1 MPEAHEPRRQFRQI
15 VLRAL
20 GELPPQFRQALENL
34 DIEVRWR
41 PTPGER
47 RRAGLRPG
55 HTLLGLYLGV
65 PLPQRSSGYS
75 MALPDKILIYQ
86 EPHQRAGQTE
96 AELVQQVRRT
106 LLHEIGHYLGIEEE
120 RLEELGL
127 G

>member
-1 MPEAHEPRRQFRQI
+1 MRRRRFRQI
-15 VLRAL
+15 VRQAL
-20 GELPPQFRQALENL
+20 EELPPQFRQALNNL
-34 DIEVRWR
+34 DVEVRWR

-47 RRAGLRPG
+47 RQAGLPVG
-55 HTLLGLYLGV
+55 HTLFGLYLGV

-75 MALPDKILIYQ
+75 MALPDKIVIYQ
-86 EPHQRAGQTE
+86 QPHELACPTE

-106 LLHEIGHYLGIEEE
+106 ILHEIGHYLGIEEE

>member
-1 MPEAHEPRRQFRQI
+1 MLRRQFRQI
-15 VLRAL
+15 VVQAL
-20 GELPPQFRQALENL
+20 QELPPQFRQALDNL

-47 RRAGLRPG
+47 RRADLHPG
-55 HTLLGLYLGV
+55 QTLLGLYLGV

-75 MALPDKILIYQ
+75 LALPDRIVVYQ
-86 EPHQRAGQTE
+86 GPHELACQTE

-106 LLHEIGHYLGIEEE
+106 VLHEIGHYLGIEEE

-127 G
+127 A